1 MNKIRKNKSFE
12 FYYSRQLEFF
22 NRFEECEQ
30 QLQKN

>member
-22 NRFEECEQ
+22 NRFEEYEQ